1 MLAVQL
7 FLHYIMIY
15 TAATTVTI
23 AFVLAHV
30 HVHVIVLNFV
40 LGQVDAYG
48 FPVVIVIANIDRFLA
63 V

>member
-1 MLAVQL
+1 MLAVQP
-7 FLHYIMIY
+7 FLHDIMIY
-15 TAATTVTI
+15 TAATVTVTI
-23 AFVLAHV
+23 AFVLA

>member
-1 MLAVQL
+1 MLAVQP

-15 TAATTVTI
+15 TATVTVTI

-30 HVHVIVLNFV
+30 HVIVINFV
-40 LGQVDAYG
+40 FGQVDAYG

>member
-1 MLAVQL
+1 MLAVQP

-15 TAATTVTI
+15 TAATVTI

-30 HVHVIVLNFV
+30 HVIVINFV
-40 LGQVDAYG
+40 FGQVDAYG